1 MFFAGQINGTTGYEE
16 AGAQG
21 LLAGINAVLQ
31 IRGQE
36 PWYPKRNE
44 AYLGVLVDD
53 LITRGV
59 TEPYR
64 MFTSRAEYRLS
75 LREDNA
81 DVRLTEIGRSLGMVD
96 DHRWDSFCRKRDAVA
111 AEIERLK
118 SVWINPRLVSRETQE
133 AVLGR
138 TIEREYA
145 MHDLLK
151 RPEMNYKK
159 LFDLVR
165 AEDQSSVL
173 SDLQLDDVVSSQVEI
188 EVKYAGYVA
197 RQKVEVSKQ
206 TALEQTKIPVGFDY
220 GAISGLSKEVVIK
233 LETAAPE
240 TVGQASRIS
249 GVTPAAISLLLVYIK
264 RFPTKGK

>member
-1 MFFAGQINGTTGYEE
+1 M
-16 AGAQG
+16 
-21 LLAGINAVLQ
+21 
-31 IRGQE
+31 
-36 PWYPKRNE
+36 
-44 AYLGVLVDD
+44 VDD

-81 DVRLTEIGRSLGMVD
+81 DARLTEIGYRLGIVD
-96 DHRWDSFCRKRDAVA
+96 EVRWSAFCKKRDAVA

-118 SVWINPRLVSRETQE
+118 SVWINPKLVSAETQQL
-133 AVLGR
+133 VLGR
-138 TIEREYA
+138 SIEREYA

-151 RPEMNYKK
+151 RPEMNYDK

-165 AEDQSSVL
+165 AEDQGAVL
-173 SDLQLDDVVSSQVEI
+173 ADLQLAKQVTDQVEI
-188 EVKYAGYVA
+188 EIKYAGYVA
-197 RQKVEVSKQ
+197 RQKVDVDRQ
-206 TALEQTKIPVGFDY
+206 AALEQTKIPAGFDY
-220 GAISGLSKEVVIK
+220 SVISGLSHEVVNK
-233 LETAAPE
+233 LEAAAPE

-264 RFPTKGK
+264 RFVATAKGK